1 MELEKENKTRKEE
14 GVRGR
19 SDFWKGFVC
28 GAAVL
33 TLFLFLSWF
42 FLGGGFF
49 LLGQE
54 DAQLSIDTMAVSR
67 KLREMEA
74 VINEY
79 YYNDVDEEKV
89 VDWMYKGL
97 MAGLD
102 DPYAAYYTEEELTSV
117 TNDINGSYEGIGATL
132 SKDSETG
139 EITVVSC
146 YEDTPAEEAGMLPGD
161 TILTMNGES
170 VQDMELSDMVSA
182 IQSGEYDT
190 ITFKIKRE
198 GSNEELSITVEPR
211 VVDVPTVESEMLKNK
226 IGYIKVT
233 EFDNVTVD
241 QFRNAKETLTSQ
253 GMEKLIIDLRN
264 NPGGNLKTVL
274 AMLDEILPEGLVV
287 YTEDKNGERTEYYCD
302 GENELQIPLVVL
314 VNSQSASA
322 SEIFAGAVKDYG
334 IGTLVGETTYG
345 KGIVQMDVNLS
356 DGTAMKLTVSKY
368 FTPNGNDIHEVGIEP
383 DVEVALEEG
392 LEQRV
397 TIPKDQDNQ
406 LQKAIEILEDE

>member
-1 MELEKENKTRKEE
+1 
-14 GVRGR
+14 
-19 SDFWKGFVC
+19 
-28 GAAVL
+28 
-33 TLFLFLSWF
+33 
-42 FLGGGFF
+42 
-49 LLGQE
+49 
-54 DAQLSIDTMAVSR
+54 
-67 KLREMEA
+67 
-74 VINEY
+74 
-79 YYNDVDEEKV
+79 
-89 VDWMYKGL
+89 
-97 MAGLD
+97 
-102 DPYAAYYTEEELTSV
+102 
-117 TNDINGSYEGIGATL
+117 
-132 SKDSETG
+132 
-139 EITVVSC
+139 
-146 YEDTPAEEAGMLPGD
+146 MLPGD

-170 VQDMELSDMVSA
+170 VADMELSDMVNT
-182 IQSGEYDT
+182 IQSGEYDK
-190 ITFKIKRE
+190 ITFTIQRE
-198 GSNEELSITVEPR
+198 GSSEELTITVEPR
-211 VVDVPTVESEMLKNK
+211 VVDVPTVESEMLENQ

-241 QFRNAKETLTSQ
+241 QFHNAKETLTSQ

-287 YTEDKNGERTEYYCD
+287 YTEDKNGERKEYYCD

-368 FTPNGNDIHEVGIEP
+368 FTPNGNDIHEVGIKP
-383 DVEVALEEG
+383 DVEVALDEG
-392 LEQRV
+392 LDQLV
-397 TIPKDQDNQ
+397 TIPKEEDNQ